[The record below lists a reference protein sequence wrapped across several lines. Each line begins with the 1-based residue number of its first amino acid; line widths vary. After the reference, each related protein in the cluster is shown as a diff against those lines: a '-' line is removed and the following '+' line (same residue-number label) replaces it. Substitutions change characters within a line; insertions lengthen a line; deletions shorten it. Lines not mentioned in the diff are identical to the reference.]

1 MTLNHIM
8 NEQLHEHLNTLTNDC
23 LGFGALDIDFSPNL
37 KISLNLKKS
46 MSNLYFKD
54 LKSYLTSNIFVV
66 PTLLFP
72 KSKIKVKKT
81 DCGLSEIWTFFFFVQ
96 S

>member
-8 NEQLHEHLNTLTNDC
+8 NEQLHEHLNTVKNDC
-23 LGFGALDIDFSPNL
+23 LGFGAVDIDFLPNL

-54 LKSYLTSNIFVV
+54 LK
-66 PTLLFP
+66 
-72 KSKIKVKKT
+72 VKKI
-81 DCGLSEIWTFFFFVQ
+81 DCGLGEI
-96 S
+96 